1 MANKTSELKDCLLRI
16 LTFNETLREA
26 AESLL
31 KDVDKTSLEQIKKS
45 EVEKKREK
53 EKYEERKNTYLFCEL
68 PEVIALAT
76 LRLTTEYTGEKFA
89 QRFRYE
95 IKKSKSAYWNILDS
109 LNFRIVYNNKI
120 EELRYDQFT
129 KIVQTVRAILKV
141 RFDLKKY
148 LDIRIFLGLI
158 IFQVINRCLV
168 EFNESKRKSK
178 LLESETVSKA
188 IYASDFGWI
197 FKNSDYDYYIEDIE
211 KFIFNLLSGKK
222 QKVFADT
229 VEEIS
234 LWLKEE

>member
-1 MANKTSELKDCLLRI
+1 MANKTEKLKDCLLRI
-16 LTFNETLREA
+16 LTFNETLKEA

-45 EVEKKREK
+45 EIEKKRK
-53 EKYEERKNTYLFCEL
+53 EEFEDRKNVYLFSEL
-68 PEVIALAT
+68 PEVIALVT

-89 QRFRYE
+89 QKFRYE

-109 LNFRIVYNNKI
+109 LNFRVIYNNKV

-129 KIVQTVRAILKV
+129 RLVQTVRAILKV
-141 RFDLKKY
+141 RFGLKKY

-158 IFQVINRCLV
+158 IFQVIDRCLV
-168 EFNESKRKSK
+168 EFNKSKRKSK

-188 IYASDFGWI
+188 IYSADFDWI
-197 FKNSDYDYYIEDIE
+197 FKNSNYVYHIEDIE
-211 KFIFNLLSGKK
+211 KLIFNLLSGKK
-222 QKVFADT
+222 QKIFADT
-229 VEEIS
+229 IEEID